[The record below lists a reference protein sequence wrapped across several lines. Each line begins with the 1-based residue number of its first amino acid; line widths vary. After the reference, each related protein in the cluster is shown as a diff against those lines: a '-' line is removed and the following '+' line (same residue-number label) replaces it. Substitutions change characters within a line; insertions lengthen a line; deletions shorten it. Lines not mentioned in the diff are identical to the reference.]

1 METPPPTADIV
12 AADPSSVK
20 IAAIRAA
27 TTGLEFL
34 DSLIELPTG
43 RDSKSQ

>member
-12 AADPSSVK
+12 AADK

-34 DSLIELPTG
+34 DSLIALPNG
-43 RDSKSQ
+43 RESKSQ